1 METRATR
8 SVEMAEAISGTAR
21 RLTEL
26 ATFDTGATKAAALAS
41 MQATMVLINDIVSIL
56 IVTRVAAQARRHL
69 AVATLCVEAV
79 HAPTT
84 R

>member
-26 ATFDTGATKAAALAS
+26 ATFDTGATKAVALAS

-56 IVTRVAAQARRHL
+56 IVSGASKAPSRRTATPFVESVHL
-69 AVATLCVEAV
+69 
-79 HAPTT
+79 PTT